1 MRVSNLP
8 NNLKCFAILNVVKPE
23 NNYWLFL
30 FLHKLWDCS
39 AFEGRSKAVANK
51 AIQRFK
57 NKSSTSSITALCS
70 NNKMIATGSEDGYVS
85 VYK

>member
-1 MRVSNLP
+1 MLFVTLCNSRVGP
-8 NNLKCFAILNVVKPE
+8 K
-23 NNYWLFL
+23 NNYRLIL
-30 FLHKLWDCS
+30 FLHKLWDCA

-70 NNKMIATGSEDGYVS
+70 NNKMIATGSEDGFVS

>member
-1 MRVSNLP
+1 MLFVTLCKVGP
-8 NNLKCFAILNVVKPE
+8 K
-23 NNYWLFL
+23 NNYRLIL
-30 FLHKLWDCS
+30 FLHKLWDCA